1 MDKTEPWWIE
11 EEQWCLRQPHIEW
24 RDGQPWCIVCAKPAP
39 KSHIISTRHEKA
51 VEFTERHQAD
61 VEWCLGQPHIVRQ
74 EGQPWCPLCW
84 KPAHRSH
91 IVSRKHKNAVKY
103 IDAEP
108 EPAEAEQEQDP
119 AAFSSNAPAPAAST
133 SSVSDLHFRFAYDA
147 GKHFGYMHSTD
158 VRYDTGHDDGYEAG
172 KGRGWTDGYAA
183 GKGRGFADGKGHGLL
198 IGYQYGL
205 LGKANGKEAH
215 KDDPQMLLAD
225 VGGDAGATGKAKG
238 KEAHTGKGG
247 ADAQTGKNPV
257 ARQHGD
263 IRQRHKSM
271 VPERNRWQ

>member
-1 MDKTEPWWIE
+1 MNKTEPWWIE
-11 EEQWCLRQPHIEW
+11 EEQ
-24 RDGQPWCIVCAKPAP
+24 
-39 KSHIISTRHEKA
+39 
-51 VEFTERHQAD
+51 
-61 VEWCLGQPHIVRQ
+61 WCLGQPHIVRQ

-84 KPAHRSH
+84 KPAPRSH
-91 IVSRKHKNAVKY
+91 IVSRKHINAVKY
-103 IDAEP
+103 IDAEQ

-158 VRYDTGHDDGYEAG
+158 VGYDTGHDDGYEAG

-183 GKGRGFADGKGHGLL
+183 GKSRGFADGKGHGLL
-198 IGYQYGL
+198 LGYQFGL
-205 LGKANGKEAH
+205 LGKAEEPAEAEEEQEE
-215 KDDPQMLLAD
+215 PAEAEQARCWLLAD

-247 ADAQTGKNPV
+247 AYAQTGKNPG
-257 ARQHGD
+257 ARKETLAM
-263 IRQRHKSM
+263 ICRR
-271 VPERNRWQ
+271 